1 MTYCTPDD
9 VYDLTSLTSTDADST
24 KLGKII
30 EVATA
35 NLNANINVRIDD
47 ELVVYISAEKDNE
60 IDDSNTTF
68 YTQKVPIGDY
78 NNDGNISADDIKVYT
93 IDNDG
98 TRASYTVSSIDD
110 ASIGKFTLS
119 SAPSQTETLYISYVK
134 APLDEIVPHP
144 LIKLACVY
152 LSASLGHTMV
162 GTDKY
167 KTLKLGRLS
176 VMKFG
181 SEFSSNMN
189 MYNSTINQIN
199 DTMSDMI
206 EGKGFMD

>member
-1 MTYCTPDD
+1 MAYCTTDD

-68 YTQKVPIGDY
+68 YTQKFPIGDY

-98 TRASYTVSSIDD
+98 TRTS
-110 ASIGKFTLS
+110 
-119 SAPSQTETLYISYVK
+119 
-134 APLDEIVPHP
+134 
-144 LIKLACVY
+144 
-152 LSASLGHTMV
+152 
-162 GTDKY
+162 
-167 KTLKLGRLS
+167 
-176 VMKFG
+176 
-181 SEFSSNMN
+181 
-189 MYNSTINQIN
+189 
-199 DTMSDMI
+199 
-206 EGKGFMD
+206 